1 MGFRKKTMEAKGS
14 KTLSAHRKE
23 RAAVKA
29 KEAKQRMDA
38 WKKTPQGKAH
48 FKAKKAAQ
56 EAAQKKEA
64 QESEEE

>member
-1 MGFRKKTMEAKGS
+1 MGFRKKTMDAKGS
-14 KTLSAHRKE
+14 KTWTAHRKD
-23 RAAVKA
+23 RAQVKA

-56 EAAQKKEA
+56 EAAA